1 MKKLSKYS
9 FGMGDRFAHQ
19 AKYHLQAITNAASKG
34 IDVTP
39 VWNKS
44 NREHTTIGSKP
55 ADTLKAVE
63 EAIKAKSYSHQYF
76 IDADHINLQT
86 VEGFLDY
93 ANFFTIDVASYIG
106 TKADEKEKDN
116 FLKTVEK
123 YITNLEVPGITEKFE
138 ISKSYVEELID
149 TYLYAAEMANKTYKI
164 IEDAKGK
171 GNFITEVSMDEVENP
186 QKPSDL
192 FFILAMLAFYNV
204 PVQTI
209 APKFTGR
216 FNKGVDYV
224 GDVSAFR
231 QEFEDNLMV
240 IDFAVK
246 EFNLPE
252 ELKISIHSGSDK
264 FSIYPAIKEM
274 TQKHDKG
281 FHIKT
286 AGTTWLEEVIGL
298 AKAGGDALKLVKE
311 IYAES
316 LTDIDGLAAP
326 YADVIDINKEEL
338 PTAEVTNSWS
348 GQDFVDALLHIPN
361 SEKFNPN
368 MRQLI
373 HVGYKLAADRIE
385 EFNKQIIENKDVV
398 GQCVYENIY
407 DRHLKRLFEF

>member
-19 AKYHLQAITNAASKG
+19 SKYHLQAIIDAASKG
-34 IDVTP
+34 VDVTP

-44 NREHTTIGSKP
+44 NREHTTIGSQPK
-55 ADTLKAVE
+55 DTLKAVE
-63 EAIKAKSYSHQYF
+63 ETIKSKNYNHQYF

-123 YITNLEVPGITEKFE
+123 YITNLEVPGINEKFD

-149 TYLYAAEMANKTYKI
+149 TYLYAAEMASKTYKI

-204 PVQTI
+204 PAQTI

-224 GDVSAFR
+224 GDVAAFR

-240 IDFAVK
+240 IDFAIK

-252 ELKISIHSGSDK
+252 ELKMSIHSGSDK
-264 FSIYPAIKEM
+264 FSIYPAIKEI

-326 YADVIDINKEEL
+326 YADVIDINKDEL
-338 PTAEVTNSWS
+338 PTAEVTNKWS

-373 HVGYKLAADRIE
+373 HVGYKLAADRID
-385 EFNKQIIENKDVV
+385 EFNKQIIANKEVV
-398 GQCVYENIY
+398 GQCVYDNIY